1 MMKVNRMNYL
11 KNLKSLFEQWSGEK
25 VNSFSFLPLSGSAR
39 RYIRLYGNINTAI
52 GAFNTD
58 KRENK
63 AFIYLTKHFTKNNLN
78 VPEFLAEDLKN
89 DIYLIRDLGD
99 TTLSSLIEKAG
110 KGNKFNNEIRECY
123 KAVITLLPKFQI
135 AASYK
140 LDYSKCYPRADFDK
154 QSMIWDL
161 SYFKYY
167 FLKLAGISF
176 DEQKLENDF
185 NTLINFLLQADCK
198 YFMYRDLN
206 SRNVMIF
213 NNKPYFIDYQ
223 GGRQGALQYDIASLL
238 MDSKANIPPALRDE
252 FLNYYIES
260 VKKICKIDKR
270 VFLKFYD
277 GYALIRLLQMFGAY
291 GYRGYFEGK
300 ELFLKSIPYAV
311 KDLKVLLDKSEIM
324 DKIKIP
330 ELCSALDQIAGSK
343 EIVNIAQF
351 KKKR

>member
-1 MMKVNRMNYL
+1 MNYL
-11 KNLKSLFEQWSGEK
+11 KDLKILFEQWSGEK
-25 VNSFSFLPLSGSAR
+25 VKSFTLLPLSGSAR
-39 RYIRLYGNINTAI
+39 RYIRFYGNKNTAV
-52 GAFNTD
+52 GAYNTD
-58 KRENK
+58 KRENR
-63 AFIYLTKHFTKNNLN
+63 AFIYLTKHFTKHKLH

-99 TTLSSLIEKAG
+99 TTLFSLIEKAG
-110 KGNKFNNEIRECY
+110 KGNKLNNEIREYY
-123 KAVITLLPKFQI
+123 KAVITLLPIFQI
-135 AASYK
+135 AASNK
-140 LDYSKCYPRADFDK
+140 LDYTKCYPRADYDK

-185 NTLINFLLQADCK
+185 NALINFLLQADCK

-213 NNKPYFIDYQ
+213 NNEPYFIDYQ
-223 GGRQGALQYDIASLL
+223 GGRRGALQYDIASLL
-238 MDSKANIPPALRDE
+238 LDSKADIPPVLRDE
-252 FLNYYIES
+252 FIDYYIES
-260 VKKICKIDKR
+260 VKKTNKIDKR
-270 VFLKFYD
+270 IFLKYYD

-300 ELFLKSIPYAV
+300 VLFLNSIPYAV
-311 KDLKVLLDKSEIM
+311 KDLKVLLDKSKIM

-330 ELCSALDQIAGSK
+330 ELYSALDRITVSK
-343 EIVNIAQF
+343 EIMKIEQV